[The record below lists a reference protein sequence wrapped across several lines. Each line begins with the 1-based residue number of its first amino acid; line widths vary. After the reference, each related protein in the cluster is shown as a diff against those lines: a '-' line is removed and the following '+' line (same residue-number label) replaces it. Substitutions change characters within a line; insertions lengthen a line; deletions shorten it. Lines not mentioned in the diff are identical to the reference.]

1 MGGAMNLRPDR
12 YAGVIAQVPF
22 VDMLN
27 TMSDP
32 THPLVPV
39 FRADWGDPLADGR
52 AYDYLAS
59 ISPYENVT
67 DAAYPM
73 VLATAGLRDDRVS
86 YWEPAKWVA
95 KLRAHTRS
103 GKPILLRVNMAGG
116 HQSSSGASDVLGQM
130 ALFWAFAQASVTRP
144 SPLLGPER
152 DGPARDSG

>member
-27 TMSDP
+27 TMSDG

-39 FRADWGDPLADGR
+39 FRADWGDPLADPR

-59 ISPYENVT
+59 ISPYENV
-67 DAAYPM
+67 ASAPYPM

-95 KLRAHTRS
+95 KLRERTRS
-103 GKPILLRVNMAGG
+103 GRPVLFRVNMTAG
-116 HQSSSGASDVLGQM
+116 HQSSSGASDAQAQM
-130 ALFWAFAQASVTRP
+130 ALFWAFAEASVARAPRVGARGT
-144 SPLLGPER
+144 GE
-152 DGPARDSG
+152 PARDSP